1 MTGWITG
8 DMEGDTA
15 RHTQKIEWTCSGI
28 GAGGDVISAYVWRL
42 CLEGLCSR
50 RRWVDWEHTRYM
62 VIDAWEDD
70 EKAS

>member
-1 MTGWITG
+1 MDG
-8 DMEGDTA
+8 DSA
-15 RHTQKIEWTCSGI
+15 RHAQGAEWTCSGL

-50 RRWVDWEHTRYM
+50 RRWVDREHSRYM

-70 EKAS
+70 EEAS